1 MTKIKDL
8 PLNERPREKG
18 IIYGVETLS
27 DGELIAIILS
37 TGTKNKSSVE
47 LANEIIFHA
56 GGLKRFSSL
65 SFQELCQE
73 EGINTSKAMK
83 LIASFEL
90 AKRINQKEYNDLS
103 KFSSLEYLSKYFINL
118 IGEETV
124 EKVYVVLFN
133 HKDEVI
139 GIRNIYK
146 GKQNEVDISLDE
158 ILSLCINNK
167 AKSFILIHNHPSGQE
182 IPSSD
187 DKKQTSRLI
196 ILSNMYQLNLK
207 DHIIVTSK
215 HAFSIRRELVII

>member
-146 GKQNEVDISLDE
+146 GKQN
-158 ILSLCINNK
+158 K

-182 IPSSD
+182 TPSSD

>member
-37 TGTKNKSSVE
+37 TGPKNKSSV
-47 LANEIIFHA
+47 
-56 GGLKRFSSL
+56 
-65 SFQELCQE
+65 
-73 EGINTSKAMK
+73 
-83 LIASFEL
+83 EL

-146 GKQNEVDISLDE
+146 GKQNEVDISLEE

-182 IPSSD
+182 TPSSD

-215 HAFSIRRELVII
+215 HAFSIRRELVIV

>member
-1 MTKIKDL
+1 MLI
-8 PLNERPREKG
+8 RE
-18 IIYGVETLS
+18 
-27 DGELIAIILS
+27 
-37 TGTKNKSSVE
+37 SV
-47 LANEIIFHA
+47 I
-56 GGLKRFSSL
+56 
-65 SFQELCQE
+65 
-73 EGINTSKAMK
+73 
-83 LIASFEL
+83 
-90 AKRINQKEYNDLS
+90 D
-103 KFSSLEYLSKYFINL
+103 
-118 IGEETV
+118 
-124 EKVYVVLFN
+124 N

-146 GKQNEVDISLDE
+146 GKQNEVDISLEE

-182 IPSSD
+182 TPSND